1 MWIAETSAEDT
12 AELIAQQKP
21 DIAVAIASGAVPFD
35 WVPIKTA
42 LIAEELQKRGIAAI
56 ANNTLV
62 SVAAFDKWRSNIMF
76 RSFVKAAKGI
86 YIHHELFLAEK
97 KNPGVS
103 VNVYKE
109 YVFYRI
115 KEMNFP
121 VIVKDTLGAGSIGVE
136 VMNSYEE
143 VESFLNSDRNNSDI
157 MVEELLNMAQSLKF
171 EGTVQVDLV
180 YRAGEWYIIE
190 INPRWSGMTTTTAA
204 MEGRNPLSIFV
215 DSILGTDK
223 NYSIK
228 RNLKYALNFKMK
240 ARSQEDLIRL
250 YGNPHVDY
258 IMQLETSVAGMEKIN
273 YCEVVIS
280 TDQEK
285 EDILNILNELEEEF
299 PGLVSNDVKA
309 NAGELVAKY
318 Q

>member
-1 MWIAETSAEDT
+1 MVRND
-12 AELIAQQKP
+12 
-21 DIAVAIASGAVPFD
+21 
-35 WVPIKTA
+35 
-42 LIAEELQKRGIAAI
+42 
-56 ANNTLV
+56 NN
-62 SVAAFDKWRSNIMF
+62 N
-76 RSFVKAAKGI
+76 GC
-86 YIHHELFLAEK
+86 
-97 KNPGVS
+97 
-103 VNVYKE
+103 
-109 YVFYRI
+109 
-115 KEMNFP
+115 
-121 VIVKDTLGAGSIGVE
+121 
-136 VMNSYEE
+136 
-143 VESFLNSDRNNSDI
+143 
-157 MVEELLNMAQSLKF
+157 
-171 EGTVQVDLV
+171 
-180 YRAGEWYIIE
+180 
-190 INPRWSGMTTTTAA
+190 

-223 NYSIK
+223 NYSMK

-280 TDQEK
+280 TGQEK

-299 PGLVSNDVKA
+299 PGLVSDDVKA

>member
-1 MWIAETSAEDT
+1 MTDPSYH
-12 AELIAQQKP
+12 
-21 DIAVAIASGAVPFD
+21 F
-35 WVPIKTA
+35 
-42 LIAEELQKRGIAAI
+42 
-56 ANNTLV
+56 
-62 SVAAFDKWRSNIMF
+62 
-76 RSFVKAAKGI
+76 
-86 YIHHELFLAEK
+86 EK
-97 KNPGVS
+97 VQ
-103 VNVYKE
+103 
-109 YVFYRI
+109 
-115 KEMNFP
+115 
-121 VIVKDTLGAGSIGVE
+121 
-136 VMNSYEE
+136 
-143 VESFLNSDRNNSDI
+143 
-157 MVEELLNMAQSLKF
+157 EELLNMAQSLKF

-223 NYSIK
+223 NYSMK

-285 EDILNILNELEEEF
+285 EDIMNILNELEEEF
-299 PGLVSNDVKA
+299 PGLVSDDVKA
-309 NAGELVAKY
+309 NAGELVAKC

>member
-1 MWIAETSAEDT
+1 
-12 AELIAQQKP
+12 
-21 DIAVAIASGAVPFD
+21 
-35 WVPIKTA
+35 
-42 LIAEELQKRGIAAI
+42 
-56 ANNTLV
+56 
-62 SVAAFDKWRSNIMF
+62 
-76 RSFVKAAKGI
+76 
-86 YIHHELFLAEK
+86 
-97 KNPGVS
+97 
-103 VNVYKE
+103 
-109 YVFYRI
+109 
-115 KEMNFP
+115 MNFP

-190 INPRWSGMTTTTAA
+190 INPRWSEMTTTTAA

-250 YGNPHVDY
+250 YGNRMWIILCSWKPQWQVWRRST
-258 IMQLETSVAGMEKIN
+258 IVRLLSAPIRKKKI
-273 YCEVVIS
+273 
-280 TDQEK
+280 
-285 EDILNILNELEEEF
+285 F
-299 PGLVSNDVKA
+299 
-309 NAGELVAKY
+309 
-318 Q
+318 

>member
-1 MWIAETSAEDT
+1 
-12 AELIAQQKP
+12 
-21 DIAVAIASGAVPFD
+21 
-35 WVPIKTA
+35 
-42 LIAEELQKRGIAAI
+42 
-56 ANNTLV
+56 
-62 SVAAFDKWRSNIMF
+62 
-76 RSFVKAAKGI
+76 
-86 YIHHELFLAEK
+86 
-97 KNPGVS
+97 
-103 VNVYKE
+103 
-109 YVFYRI
+109 
-115 KEMNFP
+115 MNFP

-143 VESFLNSDRNNSDI
+143 VESFLNSNRNNSDI
-157 MVEELLNMAQSLKF
+157 MVEELIQGEQFGTEIHGVEGRYSVLPPIAFSVTKEGITDPLSSVKF
-171 EGTVQVDLV
+171 V
-180 YRAGEWYIIE
+180 
-190 INPRWSGMTTTTAA
+190 GMTTTTAA

-223 NYSIK
+223 NYSMK
-228 RNLKYALNFKMK
+228 RNLKYVLNFKMK
-240 ARSQEDLIRL
+240 ARSQEELIRL

-299 PGLVSNDVKA
+299 PGLVSDDVKA

>member
-1 MWIAETSAEDT
+1 
-12 AELIAQQKP
+12 
-21 DIAVAIASGAVPFD
+21 
-35 WVPIKTA
+35 
-42 LIAEELQKRGIAAI
+42 
-56 ANNTLV
+56 
-62 SVAAFDKWRSNIMF
+62 
-76 RSFVKAAKGI
+76 
-86 YIHHELFLAEK
+86 
-97 KNPGVS
+97 
-103 VNVYKE
+103 
-109 YVFYRI
+109 
-115 KEMNFP
+115 MNFP
-121 VIVKDTLGAGSIGVE
+121 VILKDTLGAGSIGVE